1 LARKHHDET
10 GNEQRTTRFSL
21 KIESVGKMMRVI
33 EEMQDKQNPDKKT
46 GSRMSGTVMTICK

>member
-21 KIESVGKMMRVI
+21 KVESVGKMMRVI
-33 EEMQDKQNPDKKT
+33 EEMHDKQKPDKKT
-46 GSRMSGTVMTICK
+46 TGYVRRNCKL